1 MKKLTYMGVAAVIGV
16 LLGIAFLWA
25 ASEMKERKNPL
36 NKFDAFVYSD
46 KGTLNWFE
54 LTSRNGK
61 VEGKFYRQKIMEVR
75 GEIPFIE
82 EKTYYLTGK
91 STEKGYEFKVNKGSD
106 IILLDAWISGEDLF
120 IQKQGEEGNKVFKAV
135 NEEELNKN
143 EKTMQQELQI
153 AIDQM
158 EEKEKNRLKK
168 LFSDLNS
175 IYGFLYSRA
184 NDSYQLLLTINEA
197 TLEGEVAGTLL
208 MMTNKGRGNNS
219 YEETSYDLNGI
230 TDGLMVELFTTVDG
244 KKTKLEG
251 NFHEGASGF
260 DLSFWTTN
268 EKLPFYAVTEEEF
281 NNIYEKF
288 KEK

>member
-1 MKKLTYMGVAAVIGV
+1 
-16 LLGIAFLWA
+16 
-25 ASEMKERKNPL
+25 
-36 NKFDAFVYSD
+36 
-46 KGTLNWFE
+46 
-54 LTSRNGK
+54 
-61 VEGKFYRQKIMEVR
+61 
-75 GEIPFIE
+75 
-82 EKTYYLTGK
+82 
-91 STEKGYEFKVNKGSD
+91 
-106 IILLDAWISGEDLF
+106 
-120 IQKQGEEGNKVFKAV
+120 
-135 NEEELNKN
+135 
-143 EKTMQQELQI
+143 MQQELQI

-168 LFSDLNS
+168 FFSDLNS

-260 DLSFWTTN
+260 DL
-268 EKLPFYAVTEEEF
+268 
-281 NNIYEKF
+281 
-288 KEK
+288 